1 MDYHLTAPKLLHV
14 ESCRSGL
21 LFDRSAILTV
31 QPTLEGRHLFSS
43 HLVAPQLSTFLQLCP

>member
-21 LFDRSAILTV
+21 LFDRSEIPTV
-31 QPTLEGRHLFSS
+31 LLTLEARHLFYS
-43 HLVAPQLSTFLQLCP
+43 HLVAS